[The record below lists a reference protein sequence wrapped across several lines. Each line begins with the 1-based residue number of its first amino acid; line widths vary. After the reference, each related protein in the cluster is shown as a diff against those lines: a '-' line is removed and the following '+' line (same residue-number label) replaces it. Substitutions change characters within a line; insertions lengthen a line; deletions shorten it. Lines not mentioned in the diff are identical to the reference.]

1 MNSFHVFNEATGL
14 WEDLPPMPHACTRAA
29 LGVIGNELFIAGGYA
44 SPWPPLATLQIYN
57 FTTRTW
63 RLGAALPE
71 PRRRAIGVVADGKL
85 FVISYNSTR
94 EDLLVYDSQSDTW
107 TEAAPP
113 PAVTNS
119 LYISRACAHKGQ
131 LVVFLSDG
139 TACERADDGSWYPYE
154 VARGCGHDDL
164 VESVILG

>member
-1 MNSFHVFNEATGL
+1 M
-14 WEDLPPMPHACTRAA
+14 
-29 LGVIGNELFIAGGYA
+29 
-44 SPWPPLATLQIYN
+44 TLQIFN
-57 FTTRTW
+57 FNTETW

-71 PRRRAIGVVADGKL
+71 PRIWAIGVVADGKL
-85 FVISYNSTR
+85 FVINRGSKN
-94 EDLLVYDSQSDTW
+94 LLVYDPQSDRW
-107 TEAAPP
+107 TEEAPP

>member
-1 MNSFHVFNEATGL
+1 MAQPALPLGL
-14 WEDLPPMPHACTRAA
+14 LALP
-29 LGVIGNELFIAGGYA
+29 V
-44 SPWPPLATLQIYN
+44 
-57 FTTRTW
+57 
-63 RLGAALPE
+63 GAALPE

-85 FVISYNSTR
+85 FVISYNTSR
-94 EDLLVYDSQSDTW
+94 EDLLVYDPQSETW

-119 LYISRACAHKGQ
+119 LYISRACAHKGR

-154 VARGCGHDDL
+154 VARGCGHNDL